1 MNKGVSGNK
10 TIIIN
15 AGRVYETSAIPPNAR
30 VSLKDGNALIKSG
43 EAKPVAQNYQDQFP
57 WLKPQK

>member
-10 TIIIN
+10 TIFI
-15 AGRVYETSAIPPNAR
+15 ASGRVYETNAVPPTAR
-30 VSLKDGNALIKSG
+30 VSLKEGEALIKSG
-43 EAKPVAQNYQDQFP
+43 QATPVASTYQDQFP